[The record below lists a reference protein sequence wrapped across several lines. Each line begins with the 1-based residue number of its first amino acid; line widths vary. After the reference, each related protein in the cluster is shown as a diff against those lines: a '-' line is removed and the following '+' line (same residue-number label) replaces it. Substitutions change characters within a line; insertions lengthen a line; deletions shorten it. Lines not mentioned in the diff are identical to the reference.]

1 MVTFTKLTSDLLQ
14 TDASAIIYIC
24 HASEEA
30 IHLVVESIQSLKKK
44 SVVVSNRFDE

>member
-24 HASEEA
+24 QASTEA

-44 SVVVSNRFDE
+44 SVGMNNGFDN

>member
-1 MVTFTKLTSDLLQ
+1 MVTFTKLTADLLQ

-44 SVVVSNRFDE
+44 SVRVDDGSDN

>member
-24 HASEEA
+24 QAYEEA

-44 SVVVSNRFDE
+44 SVGMSNAIDN

>member
-1 MVTFTKLTSDLLQ
+1 MVTFTKLTADLLQ
-14 TDASAIIYIC
+14 TDASAIVYIC

-44 SVVVSNRFDE
+44 TVHVDDVPDD